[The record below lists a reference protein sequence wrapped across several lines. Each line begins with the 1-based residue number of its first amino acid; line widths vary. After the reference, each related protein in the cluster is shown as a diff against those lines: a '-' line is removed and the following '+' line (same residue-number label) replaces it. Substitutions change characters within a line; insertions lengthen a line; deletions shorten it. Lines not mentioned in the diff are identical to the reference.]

1 MWQRDRTAAREE
13 WQMKKKI
20 WILMLI
26 ISAAILASCG
36 NDAEEEEEYASFVYY
51 LNGDANGLVRKEY
64 DIPDGE
70 TQEQAEQILE
80 KLKEPSDDLDYINPI
95 PEDVEVLGSALTGSI
110 LDVDFSEAYLDIGRI
125 QEKLVRAAV
134 VQSLVQVD
142 GINAVRFMIAGEPFK
157 DSSGMETGLMNEDD
171 FVGNTSSSPSS
182 YQTDTLTLYFA
193 SETGDRLVEQK
204 TMVRYSSNV
213 SKDKLIVEKL
223 MQGPSG
229 DDVRPTINPNANL
242 LSVTT
247 KDDICYVNF
256 DSTFLTGEYDI
267 LPELTIYSIVN
278 SLIEGTEAKQVQIT
292 INGESNAE
300 YMETVDLSQPLSE
313 NPELL
318 AVKDDE

>member
-1 MWQRDRTAAREE
+1 MTLRKKRICVLCILSQR
-13 WQMKKKI
+13 
-20 WILMLI
+20 
-26 ISAAILASCG
+26 
-36 NDAEEEEEYASFVYY
+36 
-51 LNGDANGLVRKEY
+51 DANGLVRKEY

>member
-134 VQSLVQVD
+134 VQSLVQID

-223 MQGPSG
+223 MQGPAGSSAG
-229 DDVRPTINPNANL
+229 PTINPNANL

-256 DSTFLTGEYDI
+256 DSTFLDGEYDI

-278 SLIEGTEAKQVQIT
+278 SLIEGTEARQVQIT

-300 YMETVDLSQPLSE
+300 YMDTVDLSQPLSE
-313 NPELL
+313 NRDLL
-318 AVKDDE
+318 AVRDDE

>member
-134 VQSLVQVD
+134 VQSLVQID